1 MISSMTA
8 FARKELTA
16 ESGTVIWEMRT
27 VNHRYVEVHLRLP
40 EFLRSLE
47 PILRE
52 HVTKQ
57 ISRGKVEANLVF
69 NENNILEQIHINA
82 DLVKQLLEV
91 ASQIE
96 LYSDK
101 IKPLRMIDVLKWPGI
116 IETTSAYG
124 EQLQELILTAFN
136 QCFNE
141 IIQER
146 RREGEVLKGFLLK
159 RLSGIKEQ
167 LVVIKERI
175 PAINQQ
181 VQKKLLLRYE
191 SLKIE
196 CDPGRLEQEIALQL
210 QKMDVSEELDRLR
223 AHIQEVE
230 RILFAGGVVGRR
242 IEFLIQ
248 ELNREANT
256 LGAKALD
263 PEMTNCTVEVKVL
276 IDQMREQVQNIE

>member
-1 MISSMTA
+1 MTA

-16 ESGTVIWEMRT
+16 ESGTAIWEIRT
-27 VNHRYVEVHLRLP
+27 INHRYIELNLRLP
-40 EFLRSLE
+40 EFLRGLE
-47 PILRE
+47 PIIRE

-69 NENNILEQIHINA
+69 NENSVLEQIHINVN
-82 DLVKQLLEV
+82 LVKQLLEA
-91 ASQIE
+91 ASQIDR
-96 LYSDK
+96 YSDK
-101 IKPLRMIDVLKWPGI
+101 ITPLRMNDILKWPGI
-116 IETTSAYG
+116 IESKSKYG
-124 EQLQELILTAFN
+124 DQLQELILTTFD

-146 RREGEVLKGFLLK
+146 KREGEVLKGFLLQ
-159 RLSGIKEQ
+159 RLSGIEAQ
-167 LVVIKERI
+167 LKVIKKRI
-175 PAINQQ
+175 PNVNQQ
-181 VQKKLLLRYE
+181 IQKKLWQRYE
-191 SLKIE
+191 NLKID

-210 QKMDVSEELDRLR
+210 QKMDVSEELDRLQ

-230 RILFAGGVVGRR
+230 RILFSGGIVGRR
-242 IEFLIQ
+242 IEFLLQ

-256 LGAKALD
+256 LGAKSLD